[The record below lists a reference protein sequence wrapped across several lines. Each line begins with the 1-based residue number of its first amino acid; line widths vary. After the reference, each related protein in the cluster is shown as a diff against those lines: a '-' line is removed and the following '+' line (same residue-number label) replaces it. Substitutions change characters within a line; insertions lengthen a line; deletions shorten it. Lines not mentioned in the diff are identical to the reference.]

1 MRGEH
6 EKGEEGEMK
15 RVLGLVMAAVLTVS
29 SLGGFGGLKVKAA
42 ETNVS
47 RETALEIGNDDFKT
61 GSLTKEESK
70 VGRWYKFTNYSNQ
83 CSYAEVTMSHT
94 DGDVW
99 PNFAFYYKNGK
110 ATGHS
115 GFFTGDG
122 ETVVIGMEAHET
134 IYLHIHS
141 DGWRSGFS
149 TYVKITPEEP
159 NDFKTAKKTY
169 KSGKN
174 IYGTIEH
181 DKDVDFFKIKPK
193 KTGTMTIKITNNDLG
208 NDLSHLKYTVFN
220 KSKRAKANGSIDYGK
235 TKKIKLKVKKNQP
248 IYIKLEGY
256 FFCARRENGT
266 YVIGTKIK

>member
-1 MRGEH
+1 
-6 EKGEEGEMK
+6 MK

-115 GFFTGDG
+115 GYFTGDG

-134 IYLHIHS
+134 IFLHIHS

-235 TKKIKLKVKKNQP
+235 TKKVKIKVKKNQP